1 MANYPL
7 SIGTASPYS
16 PAFGTSFQLPLSTS
30 ASGAQGSSFSLGNM
44 LPYIGAGIDD
54 IVIITSGSG
63 ARNAQGDKNMLPI
76 DAVIVGIVDQVDL
89 NK

>member
-1 MANYPL
+1 MYGLQKN
-7 SIGTASPYS
+7 
-16 PAFGTSFQLPLSTS
+16 
-30 ASGAQGSSFSLGNM
+30 
-44 LPYIGAGIDD
+44 YIGAGIDD